1 MQMLDAQR
9 VFQPDAAEMLRRK
22 MGDARKLQRF
32 FLREGIAHFDGAVI
46 VDPDDV
52 SRVGRFDI
60 GPVLRHENRGVGQG
74 NLLVDAVMK
83 HAHAPLE
90 LARADS
96 HKRDAVA
103 VRRIHVG
110 LDFKNKSGKILFARI
125 NLPRGRGTGNGRRS
139 DFHKGVEQ
147 FPDAEIIDGAAE
159 KNRRLSRLQVF
170 SDFKGIG
177 CAGEQGDF
185 FAELRGLAVQQFI
198 KQSIGQI
205 ADHDAFVRSL

>member
-1 MQMLDAQR
+1 MFEAQR
-9 VFQPDAAEMLRRK
+9 IFEPHAAKVLRSEM
-22 MGDARKLQRF
+22 GNACKLQRF
-32 FLREGIAHFDGAVI
+32 FLREGVAHFDGAVI
-46 VDPDDV
+46 VDADDV
-52 SRVGRFDI
+52 SRVSRFDI
-60 GPVLRHENRGVGQG
+60 GPVLRHENRGIGQG
-74 NLLVDAVMK
+74 DLLVNAVMN

-90 LARADS
+90 LARTDS
-96 HKRDAVA
+96 HKRNAVA

-110 LDFKNKSGKILFARI
+110 LDFKNKSGKIIFVRL
-125 NLPRGRGTGNGRRS
+125 NLPRGRGTGNRRRG

-205 ADHDAFVRSL
+205 ADHDALVRSL